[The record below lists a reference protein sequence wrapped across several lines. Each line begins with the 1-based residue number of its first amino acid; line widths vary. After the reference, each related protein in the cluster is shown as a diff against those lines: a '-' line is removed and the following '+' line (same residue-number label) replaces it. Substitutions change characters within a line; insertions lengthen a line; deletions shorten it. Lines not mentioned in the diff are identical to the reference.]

1 MKKKLIT
8 TAMAAMAI
16 ATIGLTTNINASTQD
31 RPYTFHFIGGSAV
44 TDRQIKEDDSSL
56 YMYFQL
62 GTATKYE
69 AHAVGWKY
77 GQVFETD
84 CSSDPANPGVHYHYG
99 FIKGQ
104 ERFMFNYVKERNCP
118 LAGVR
123 ADGISGQSASGV
135 WSPDSKYEAG
145 VIPATDYIIR

>member
-16 ATIGLTTNINASTQD
+16 ATIGLSTKINASNQD
-31 RPYTFHFIGGSAV
+31 RPYEFHFIGGAAV
-44 TDRQIKEDDSSL
+44 TDRQVKEDDTSL
-56 YMYFQL
+56 YMHFML
-62 GTATKYE
+62 GTATEYE

-84 CSSDPANPGVHYHYG
+84 CSSDPATPKKHYHYK
-99 FIKGQ
+99 FEKGQ
-104 ERFMFNYVKERNCP
+104 KRFMYNYVRERNCP

-123 ADGISGQSASGV
+123 AEGISGQSASGV
-135 WSPDSKYEAG
+135 WSPDSVYEAG
-145 VIPATDYIIR
+145 VIPASDYIIR